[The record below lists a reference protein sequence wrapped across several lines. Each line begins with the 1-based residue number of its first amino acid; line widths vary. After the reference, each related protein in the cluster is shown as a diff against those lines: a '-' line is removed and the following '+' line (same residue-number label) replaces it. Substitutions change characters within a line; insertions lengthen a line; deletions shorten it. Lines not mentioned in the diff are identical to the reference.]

1 MLERGR
7 RWLQFSEET
16 KVIFLRRP
24 LLAVPRSVCFL
35 CWGDTFGMRHRKVV
49 FLLTTLPKL
58 SLFFLLNCN
67 NAMEV
72 LLSLPIVIAVRD
84 DEIVLDSGSEVHPLT
99 PEATFYICSR
109 RSFGDFVLHLLFD
122 EDAYCVVREQQQVL
136 RYWGYRVGS
145 Q

>member
-1 MLERGR
+1 MPMLERGR
-7 RWLQFSEET
+7 RCWQFSEET

-67 NAMEV
+67 NAMKV

-99 PEATFYICSR
+99 PEAKFYICSR

-122 EDAYCVVREQQQVL
+122 EDADCVVREQQQVL
-136 RYWGYRVGS
+136 RYWG
-145 Q
+145 

>member
-1 MLERGR
+1 MLGR
-7 RWLQFSEET
+7 RIRYATQEG
-16 KVIFLRRP
+16 
-24 LLAVPRSVCFL
+24 C
-35 CWGDTFGMRHRKVV
+35 
-49 FLLTTLPKL
+49 L
-58 SLFFLLNCN
+58 SLDNASEAFAVFLLNCN

-122 EDAYCVVREQQQVL
+122 EDADCVVREQQQVL